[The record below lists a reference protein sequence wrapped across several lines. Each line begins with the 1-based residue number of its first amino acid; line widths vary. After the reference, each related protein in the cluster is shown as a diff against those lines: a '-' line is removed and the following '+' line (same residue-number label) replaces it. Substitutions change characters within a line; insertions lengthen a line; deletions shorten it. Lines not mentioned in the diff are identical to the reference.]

1 MGPTVSSTFLAQPQA
16 VPSATEG
23 LSQAWVHRSVQ
34 GLGSQK
40 NLPDAP
46 IPNERPEK
54 LGFFSVIFEIAARIY
69 SSKSNILIAL
79 QKLFL
84 FIVRKNRK
92 LESFFGR
99 IAKLE
104 FLVIPDQGSRYSSSS
119 EMSRDSIVN
128 PSFEDWKMDF
138 FFPHWKS
145 SDERQFYLFIYFGG
159 GLQSWS
165 VPFQIKTLICEILLI
180 ASGLLLKTLGWTVKV
195 LILLGEFLL
204 RDTLSLWRRT
214 VFRIRLV
221 DSKKYVAM

>member
-16 VPSATEG
+16 VPSATGG
-23 LSQAWVHRSVQ
+23 LSQAWVHSSIQ

-46 IPNERPEK
+46 IPNETTEK
-54 LGFFSVIFEIAARIY
+54 LGFFSVIFEIATRIY

-92 LESFFGR
+92 LEAFFGR

-138 FFPHWKS
+138 FFLTGKVRTS
-145 SDERQFYLFIYFGG
+145 VNFIYLFI
-159 GLQSWS
+159 
-165 VPFQIKTLICEILLI
+165 
-180 ASGLLLKTLGWTVKV
+180 LGAVCNHGAN
-195 LILLGEFLL
+195 L
-204 RDTLSLWRRT
+204 
-214 VFRIRLV
+214 FR
-221 DSKKYVAM
+221 SKP